1 MAASKLPQSN
11 PFRQIVSTWV
21 KKIEAAIKYK
31 RPFMEDA
38 REAAS
43 FFDGDHNF
51 MWKDSY
57 ARGER
62 GYNSSIAPPAFRM
75 QVNKVFE
82 LVEIFGS
89 VIYHRNPVRTVTVME
104 HPQVDPMSLGLPPLD
119 PSQPMMLTPDQQQ
132 IVDIMGSQEQ
142 GKAARRTA
150 AQLIQAYLNWTP
162 VELDLKTQARKVCNE
177 ALIKGGGAF
186 WTELVTLQTSG
197 DGSTPPIRMV
207 GSFYDTID
215 NLLIDPDFDNIDDML
230 WCARRVV
237 RPLREVAAEYGVPE
251 EDLRKHLDSSKTI
264 RADSEPRDRSK
275 GQKKGKTNDL
285 VTLYKIWSKC
295 GAGDRLMDAPKEN
308 KGIFDALGDFAYLVI
323 CEGVEYP
330 LNMPPSVMDE
340 PLDEQTQLP
349 QSLLAR
355 AAWPIPYYCD
365 PKGWPFTML
374 SFHTKPNY
382 AWPISHIRPAIPE
395 LRFLNWAMSFLATRV
410 ATSCETMIGV
420 SKAADQD
427 LKDQL
432 LSPTQ
437 GGFKIVEISEMLG
450 RSVNDVLSVFQ
461 FPQVT
466 KDLYDIIAAVFDLFD
481 KRTGLSEL
489 AYGITRS
496 QYRSAAEAQ
505 IKQENISIRPDNMAN
520 ELEDCMSLLARR
532 EALAARW
539 LLTGDDVVAVLGPL
553 GAVAWEKEIMSR
565 DLVALT
571 RDFLY
576 RVEAGSARK
585 PNKATRVEQMQM
597 AVQTLGPLL
606 QPLAMSG
613 FVDPM
618 NALISDWADSLDI
631 DAVPYLLPP
640 PPPPAPEPPPLGL
653 PPPLPDAGAAPV
665 SGLPEQG
672 LPPDEL
678 PPEEL
683 MPPEGVIE
691 GLPPQIPSE
700 LLPPP

>member
-1 MAASKLPQSN
+1 LAAKLPPDN
-11 PFRQIVSTWV
+11 PLRQIVATWI

-31 RPFMEDA
+31 RPFTEDA
-38 REAAS
+38 KEAAA
-43 FFDGDHNF
+43 FFDGEHNF
-51 MWKDSY
+51 MWKDQY

-75 QVNKVFE
+75 QINKVFE

-104 HPQVDPMSLGLPPLD
+104 HPMID
-119 PSQPMMLTPDQQQ
+119 PSFLGVQPPDPAMGMMPTPEQQQ
-132 IVDIMGSQEQ
+132 VISMLQQQEQ
-142 GKAARRTA
+142 SKAGRAVA
-150 AQLIQAYLNWTP
+150 AQLLNAYLNWTP

-177 ALIKGGGAF
+177 ALIKGAGTF

-197 DGSTPPIRMV
+197 DNSTPPVRMV
-207 GSFYDTID
+207 GSFYDTVD

-230 WCARRVV
+230 WCARRVI

-251 EDLRKHLDSSKTI
+251 EDLRKHLDGNKTI
-264 RADSEPRDRSK
+264 RADNEVRERGKP
-275 GQKKGKTNDL
+275 KKSKTNDL
-285 VTLYKIWSKC
+285 VTYYKIYSKT
-295 GAGDRLMDAPKEN
+295 GAGDRLADVPKDN
-308 KGIFDALGDFAYLVI
+308 KGVFDALGDYVYLVI
-323 CEGVEYP
+323 CEGVDYP

-340 PLDEQTQLP
+340 PLDEATQLP
-349 QSLLAR
+349 QSLMAR
-355 AAWPIPYYCD
+355 AAWPIPWFAD

-427 LKDQL
+427 IKDQL
-432 LSPTQ
+432 LAPTQ

-461 FPQVT
+461 LPQAS
-466 KDLYDIIAAVFDLFD
+466 KDLYDIISAVFDLFD

-532 EALAARW
+532 EALAVRW
-539 LLTGDDVVAVLGPL
+539 LLTSEDVVPVIGPI
-553 GAVAWEKEIMSR
+553 GAVAWDKEISKR
-565 DLVALT
+565 DIISLT

-606 QPLAMSG
+606 QPVAMAG

-618 NALISDWADSLDI
+618 NALIADWADSLDI
-631 DAVPYLLPP
+631 DPTPYLLPP
-640 PPPPAPEPPPLGL
+640 PPPPPEVEPPAPEPL
-653 PPPLPDAGAAPV
+653 PPGAPPPAPDAGAAPADQEQIA
-665 SGLPEQG
+665 PELGPSRQ
-672 LPPDEL
+672 LSAQEL
-678 PPEEL
+678 
-683 MPPEGVIE
+683 IE
-691 GLPPQIPSE
+691 QRPPQ
-700 LLPPP
+700 

>member
-1 MAASKLPQSN
+1 VPPEKLPPDN
-11 PFRQIVSTWV
+11 PLRQIVSTWM

-31 RPFMEDA
+31 RPFTEDA
-38 REAAS
+38 KEAAS
-43 FFDGDHNF
+43 FFDGEHNF
-51 MWKDSY
+51 MWKDQY

-62 GYNSSIAPPAFRM
+62 GYNSTIAPPAFRM

-89 VIYHRNPVRTVTVME
+89 VIYHRNPVRNVTVME
-104 HPQVDPMSLGLPPLD
+104 HPQIDPGVLGVPPPD
-119 PSQPMMLTPDQQQ
+119 PSMGMMPTPEQQQ
-132 IVDIMGSQEQ
+132 VMAMLQQQEMS
-142 GKAARRTA
+142 KAGRKTA
-150 AQLIQAYLNWTP
+150 AQILQAYLNWTP

-177 ALIKGGGAF
+177 ALIKGAGAF

-197 DGSTPPIRMV
+197 DNSTPPVRMI

-215 NLLIDPDFDNIDDML
+215 NLLVDPDFDNLDDML
-230 WCARRVV
+230 WCARKVI
-237 RPLREVAAEYGVPE
+237 RPLREVAQEYGVPE
-251 EDLRKHLDSSKTI
+251 EDLKKHLDGSKVY
-264 RADSEPRDRSK
+264 RNDSETRDRNK
-275 GQKKGKTNDL
+275 PKKSKTNDL
-285 VTLYKIWSKC
+285 VCYYKIWSKT
-295 GAGDRLMDAPKEN
+295 GAGDRLADVPKDN
-308 KGIFDALGDFAYLVI
+308 KGVFDALGDFVYLVV
-323 CEGVEYP
+323 CEGVDYP
-330 LNMPPSVMDE
+330 LNMPPSVMEE
-340 PLDEQTQLP
+340 PLDESGQIP
-349 QSLLAR
+349 QSLMAR
-355 AAWPIPYYCD
+355 AAWPIPWFAD

-432 LSPTQ
+432 LAPTQ

-450 RSVNDVLSVFQ
+450 RSVNDVVSVFQ
-461 FPQVT
+461 LPQVT

-489 AYGITRS
+489 AYGITRA

-505 IKQENISIRPDNMAN
+505 IKQENISIRPDNLAN

-539 LLTGDDVVAVLGPL
+539 LLTSEDVVPVLGPI
-553 GAVAWEKEIMSR
+553 GAVAWDKEIAKR
-565 DLVALT
+565 DIVSLT

-606 QPLAMSG
+606 QPVAMAG
-613 FVDPM
+613 FVDPL

-631 DAVPYLLPP
+631 DPLPYLLPP
-640 PPPPAPEPPPLGL
+640 PPPPAPEPL
-653 PPPLPDAGAAPV
+653 PPGVLPPSPDAGAAPAD
-665 SGLPEQG
+665 G
-672 LPPDEL
+672 LPP
-678 PPEEL
+678 PEAM
-683 MPPEGVIE
+683 MPP
-691 GLPPQIPSE
+691 GLPGPVSQLSPQE
-700 LLPPP
+700 LIEQRPPQ